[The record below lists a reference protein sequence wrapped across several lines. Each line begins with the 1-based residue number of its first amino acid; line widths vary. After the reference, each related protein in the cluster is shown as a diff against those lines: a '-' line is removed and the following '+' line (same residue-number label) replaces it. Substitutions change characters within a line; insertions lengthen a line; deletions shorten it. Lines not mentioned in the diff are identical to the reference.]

1 MEAWLLGL
9 ILIVVC
15 AIGVYYLNYSVSGI
29 YDSSGT
35 QMAEDTEGTE
45 GTEGT
50 RGIYDASGVEEVEG
64 VEGFEDSDE
73 QTCYNNY
80 QACLAAGSDAAA
92 CAKIYNSCNVVKV
105 PLEEAFTSE
114 SPESN
119 FLTQVMK
126 NIPSLPD
133 ASGAQIGQDIM
144 AGYTALQN
152 RIKPHQ
158 TPQNIPKPLSASLA
172 SDVGTAADEGQE
184 IGLTLRSQ
192 IRNDINQAVQEEV
205 DHIDNEYLIKYE

>member
-1 MEAWLLGL
+1 MEAWLAGL
-9 ILIVVC
+9 VLIVVC
-15 AIGVYYLNYSVSGI
+15 AIGVYYLNYSFSGI
-29 YDSSGT
+29 YDVSGT
-35 QMAEDTEGTE
+35 QVTQDAES
-45 GTEGT
+45 
-50 RGIYDASGVEEVEG
+50 IYDASGVEG
-64 VEGFEDSDE
+64 IEGFEELEES
-73 QTCYNNY
+73 TCYNNY

-119 FLTQVMK
+119 FLAQVMK

-144 AGYTALQN
+144 AGYKALQN

-172 SDVGTAADEGQE
+172 SDMGTAADEGQE

-205 DHIDNEYLIKYE
+205 DDIDNEYLIKYE

>member
-35 QMAEDTEGTE
+35 QMAEDTED
-45 GTEGT
+45 
-50 RGIYDASGVEEVEG
+50 IYDASGVEG

-92 CAKIYNSCNVVKV
+92 CAKIYNSCNVVN

-144 AGYTALQN
+144 AAYTALQN

-158 TPQNIPKPLSASLA
+158 TPPNVPRPLSASLA
-172 SDVGTAADEGQE
+172 SDMGTAADEGQE

-205 DHIDNEYLIKYE
+205 DDIDNEYLIKYE

>member
-1 MEAWLLGL
+1 MEAWLAGL
-9 ILIVVC
+9 VLIVVC
-15 AIGVYYLNYSVSGI
+15 AIGVYYLNYSFSGI
-29 YDSSGT
+29 HDASGT
-35 QMAEDTEGTE
+35 QVTQDTES
-45 GTEGT
+45 
-50 RGIYDASGVEEVEG
+50 IYDASGVEG
-64 VEGFEDSDE
+64 IEGFEELDE
-73 QTCYNNY
+73 STCYNNY

-119 FLTQVMK
+119 FLAQVMK

-144 AGYTALQN
+144 AGYKALQN

-172 SDVGTAADEGQE
+172 SDMGTAADEGQE

-205 DHIDNEYLIKYE
+205 DDIDNEYLIKYE